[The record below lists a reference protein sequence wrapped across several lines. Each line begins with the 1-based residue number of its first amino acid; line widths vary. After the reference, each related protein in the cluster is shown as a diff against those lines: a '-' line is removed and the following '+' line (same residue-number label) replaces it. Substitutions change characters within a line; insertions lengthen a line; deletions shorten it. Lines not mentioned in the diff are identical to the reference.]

1 MTRLLLAA
9 LALLAAPVDAVSAN
23 ATSANTNEATLER
36 RDCPFTET
44 FPTHIAAC
52 SRFTR
57 EDAGAVIAFD
67 IAVLT
72 PSTRRSAG
80 HVVYLPGG
88 PGEAPVGKRGLFA
101 DLLIP
106 FADRTVVLFNPRG
119 TAGTQPR
126 LSCDFGALVW
136 DQDFGDDRA
145 QSRLRSCI
153 ERFRREGIDP
163 ALFTSREI
171 AEDVDVLVRAL
182 GIVRAGVYGI
192 SYGTESG
199 LHLLAMAPRW
209 LGFAIL
215 DSVSVPGLSG
225 IRDELDARDRFL
237 AALDLSCF
245 AAGHCSP
252 IARGG
257 AATLAEWAAQFD
269 AEPLRFTLREEYDW
283 ALDGADVLDYL
294 AQLGAYPDGL
304 DIAGLMIEL
313 IQTSRLRALGWITE
327 DMKSNIEFT
336 AENLPLMLQAYADTF
351 EEADFATLAEPTD
364 YARDRQGA
372 EVQLGFQRLW
382 RGNSPRE
389 GVFLSGT
396 RAPAGVPVLMLSG
409 GVDAFT
415 PAEWAAA
422 VHGRFSGL
430 DHYLFPLLG
439 HAGSVLPTAPLR
451 DPALT
456 AQVRCAGSVMR
467 AFLNPTLTLDADCRR
482 YRIGE
487 EE

>member
-1 MTRLLLAA
+1 MRGRTTLAA
-9 LALLAAPVDAVSAN
+9 LALLAAPVEASAVDA
-23 ATSANTNEATLER
+23 ATLER
-36 RDCPFTET
+36 RDCPFAED

-57 EDAGAVIAFD
+57 ADGGTVIAFD
-67 IAVLT
+67 VAVLT
-72 PSTRRSAG
+72 PSTRRSVG

-88 PGEAPVGKRGLFA
+88 PGEAPVGKQGLFA
-101 DLLIP
+101 DLLTP
-106 FADRTVVLFNPRG
+106 FADRTLVLFNPRG
-119 TAGTQPR
+119 TEGTRPR
-126 LSCDFGALVW
+126 LTCDFGALVLE
-136 DQDFGDDRA
+136 QDFGDARA
-145 QSRLRSCI
+145 LSRLRDCLRRF
-153 ERFRREGIDP
+153 ERDGIDP
-163 ALFTSREI
+163 ALFTSLDI
-171 AEDVDVLVRAL
+171 AEDVDALVRAL
-182 GIVRAGVYGI
+182 GIARAGVYGI

-245 AAGHCSP
+245 AAGQCSP
-252 IARGG
+252 IARGD

-269 AEPLRFTLREEYDW
+269 AEPLVFHIREDHEW
-283 ALDGADVLDYL
+283 AFDGADILDYL

-304 DIAGLMIEL
+304 DIAGLMVDL
-313 IQTSRLRALGWITE
+313 IQTSRLRALGWISE
-327 DMKSNIEFT
+327 DVTSNIEFT

-351 EEADFATLAEPTD
+351 DEADVATIAGATD
-364 YARDRQGA
+364 YPRDREGA
-372 EVQLGFQRLW
+372 EAQLDFQRLW
-382 RGNSPRE
+382 RGDTPRE
-389 GVFLSGT
+389 AVFLTGE
-396 RAPAGVPVLMLSG
+396 RRPAGVPVLMLSG

-430 DHYLFPLLG
+430 DHFLFPLLG
-439 HAGSVLPTAPLR
+439 HANSVVPTAPLR

-456 AQVRCAGSVMR
+456 AQTRCAGAAMR